1 MESPTKAS
9 TVNGTLQKTAKHQ
22 DMRLETGVEGNGYDR
37 AETIEDII
45 SELNATAKKDAPL
58 SEAPV
63 DVMLHGDG
71 QQSID
76 SEDRCDPTTDSKAS
90 SSGNVDG
97 GKRDSTPASTREEA
111 KSAAVS
117 TDVSVS
123 AEGENIVA
131 SHASE
136 IDSEDARKVE
146 NASNG
151 DSDQPLEGE
160 KASEC
165 LNTLETDAEEQSVNE
180 CNDKETTK
188 AVPDLTEAD
197 DGSNEVITSDIKV
210 PDEAVMSPRRTA
222 RQRTVSLKLAES
234 ATSSPSRKRRHGS
247 EGSDASSIDTP
258 PSKQESKQG
267 CITSDSEVDVPL
279 AKRRCRKLSAEG
291 GVTKATVKTN
301 RLTSDSEGDSPLKK
315 LKRSPKLANRLAS
328 SNGDSPLAKR
338 MRNPKLASKV
348 TSESESDSPLI
359 RRKGSAKLAKKIP
372 EHSQTRKGDVQSV
385 EPPSR
390 KKSKK
395 NLLQEFP
402 EDKGAVKSDNDRPD
416 LQSSEQNS
424 TKRGKPTDTKRAQNL
439 ANKAK
444 RKAVCEE
451 HPLSSTLVNHSTHE
465 DREESCGV
473 SKPKKAKDEAGSS
486 TEGILDSSGAASAM
500 VGKKKRLVKSKE
512 LKNDSSIGLN
522 VGDIGGSGDTRAD
535 EKGSSFPEQN
545 SFAQSAGAV
554 SSWSSSHFKA
564 SDHHLQ
570 KSIQL
575 SLKDWAPSARPS
587 YLTIEVPSVN
597 ARRMWGP
604 GFSRQR
610 PTVVFGGC
618 DPLNTYV
625 NVDGVRV
632 LLLQWQKVSNI
643 IPTIRLTDIF
653 QCFKNVY

>member
-58 SEAPV
+58 SEAPA

-165 LNTLETDAEEQSVNE
+165 LNTLETDAKEQSVNE

-222 RQRTVSLKLAES
+222 RQRT
-234 ATSSPSRKRRHGS
+234 
-247 EGSDASSIDTP
+247 
-258 PSKQESKQG
+258 
-267 CITSDSEVDVPL
+267 
-279 AKRRCRKLSAEG
+279 
-291 GVTKATVKTN
+291 
-301 RLTSDSEGDSPLKK
+301 
-315 LKRSPKLANRLAS
+315 
-328 SNGDSPLAKR
+328 
-338 MRNPKLASKV
+338 
-348 TSESESDSPLI
+348 
-359 RRKGSAKLAKKIP
+359 
-372 EHSQTRKGDVQSV
+372 
-385 EPPSR
+385 
-390 KKSKK
+390 
-395 NLLQEFP
+395 
-402 EDKGAVKSDNDRPD
+402 
-416 LQSSEQNS
+416 NS

-444 RKAVCEE
+444 RKAVREE

-486 TEGILDSSGAASAM
+486 TEGVLDSSGAASAM

-653 QCFKNVY
+653 QCFKHM